1 MNTTTLAQLI
11 VLALLLLLSA
21 FFSSAETAFT
31 TVNQIRLRTLAESG
45 NRKAER
51 VLSITE
57 DMQKMLSAILIGNN
71 IVNLSASSLA
81 TTLAIR
87 LFGSVGAGIA
97 TGILTILILIF
108 GEISPKTL
116 ATIHADSIA
125 MTYSYVI
132 RLLMILLTP
141 VIYIINLLS
150 VGFLKLLGTDSQI
163 QKAAMTE
170 EEFKTIVNVGHET
183 GVLEEQEHDMITNM
197 FDFGD
202 TMAKEVMIPRIDMTF
217 VPLDSSYDEV
227 VEIYRKDHF
236 TRLPVYEDTTDNVI
250 GVLNI
255 KDLLLCEK
263 EQFSIKKFLRE
274 PYYTYETKNT
284 SELFMEMQK
293 NSNHFTIVLDEYGT
307 TAGMITL
314 EDLLEE
320 IVGDIRD
327 EYDTDEEDP
336 IKRISDKEYY
346 ISGSMNLDDLCEEL
360 HLPFSSEDYETI
372 GGYFVGLLDH
382 VPEPNELFITKEN
395 ILLKVNKMDKN
406 RISQIYLKIL

>member
-31 TVNQIRLRTLAESG
+31 TVNHIRLRTLAESG

-125 MTYSYVI
+125 MAYSYVI

-170 EEFKTIVNVGHET
+170 EDFKTIVNVGHET

-250 GVLNI
+250 GVLNV

-263 EQFSIKKFLRE
+263 EQFSMNQFLRE

-293 NSNHFTIVLDEYGT
+293 NSNHFTIVLDEYGA